1 LRFVDSG
8 NVNSD
13 NLVGNVGFNYV
24 LTAADSIGVFYR
36 FSSYHYSGNPEA
48 IGDHTVNFAYG
59 AKSVGALPCKLSG
72 GPEITTFRVP
82 IGTQT
87 HRSDRPFPRG
97 IAYVNAANQSLR
109 LRESGCRSERETS

>member
-1 LRFVDSG
+1 MKP
-8 NVNSD
+8 
-13 NLVGNVGFNYV
+13 
-24 LTAADSIGVFYR
+24 AADIIGVFYR

-59 AKSVGALPCKLSG
+59 RKISGRLALQLSG

-87 HRSDRPFPRG
+87 HRISGSGSAALTYATPRG
-97 IAYVNAANQSLR
+97 GLSLR
-109 LRESGCRSERETS
+109 CRSDI